1 MRCTLCNDQP
11 SLVEDVL
18 GCKTCRDD
26 GTANE
31 IPKSLGMTDLL
42 STAVTIKPQLANRFL
57 PTPPIRETEYDEKLG
72 EALEPPTKKK
82 GRGRKLVDKL
92 LGK

>member
-31 IPKSLGMTDLL
+31 IPKTLAATDLL
-42 STAVTIKPQLANRFL
+42 STAVAMKPGLANRFW
-57 PTPPIRETEYDEKLG
+57 PTPPPTLIGVDP
-72 EALEPPTKKK
+72 AAAPEPAPVKK
-82 GRGRKLVDKL
+82 GKARKLVDKL
-92 LGK
+92 LRK